1 MKVIVIFECH
11 SGRKRNPRF
20 YFHSNSKTVVG
31 YYTPG
36 KRGSQSSSALSG
48 TRQGTAFSHR
58 QERLTARWVSERVRT
73 TRRGRHQKCGGEQ
86 AETRTYVVVDQKHST
101 GGRKSRATLRY
112 GTARHGR
119 GWAFDGK
126 TSLAT
131 KERVLN
137 SQTAH
142 DQTIWI
148 VGYGWIRCVSD
159 ASCS

>member
-31 YYTPG
+31 YFTPG

-112 GTARHGR
+112 GTARHGTAGVGLSTAKPLSQPRR
-119 GWAFDGK
+119 GCSTLK
-126 TSLAT
+126 LPTT
-131 KERVLN
+131 KLF
-137 SQTAH
+137 
-142 DQTIWI
+142 
-148 VGYGWIRCVSD
+148 G
-159 ASCS
+159 